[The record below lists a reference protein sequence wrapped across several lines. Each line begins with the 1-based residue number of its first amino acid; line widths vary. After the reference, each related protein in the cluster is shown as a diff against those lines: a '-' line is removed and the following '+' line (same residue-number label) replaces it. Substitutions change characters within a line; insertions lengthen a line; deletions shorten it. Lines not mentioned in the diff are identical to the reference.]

1 MTIKGRKSKFDQFIR
16 RSQVPR
22 GFRPESDQEIE
33 MMLDALGPCEL
44 PNEKCQ
50 QMLRKICGQEPM
62 VWEIEIIE
70 NASPILHKG
79 STAEVNELVEMFR
92 SKGSDIPP
100 NLEEKLR
107 ELEKQA
113 AEEYDEEKEE
123 LDG

>member
-1 MTIKGRKSKFDQFIR
+1 MTIKGRNSKFDQLIR

-22 GFRPESDQEIE
+22 GFRPESDAEIE

-44 PNEKCQ
+44 PKAKCQ

-70 NASPILHKG
+70 NAPPILNEE
-79 STAEVNELVEMFR
+79 STAELNELVEMFR

-100 NLEEKLR
+100 DLQEKLR

-113 AEEYDEEKEE
+113 AEKYDEEKEE
-123 LDG
+123 LDD